1 MIGNLISASNKE
13 EAGGGGIERG
23 MAAAANYCD
32 PPGLIARRQKHGLI
46 HTGVTVFPSTHVLD
60 GFRFDLPLEDRVLP
74 SDQQSRHIELGQLQK
89 IALGRKRS
97 AGQKNKHTGPPKY
110 GIPNSGRL

>member
-1 MIGNLISASNKE
+1 MIENLISASNKE

-74 SDQQSRHIELGQLQK
+74 SDQQSLHIELGQLQK
-89 IALGRKRS
+89 ITLGVNAPQVS
-97 AGQKNKHTGPPKY
+97 NFP
-110 GIPNSGRL
+110 GR